1 MGLPALIVNFCIKN
15 SLTERNLTMKSMP
28 SMPSGGDHQHHTPS
42 TPVRRHGKRLKT
54 EDGFD
59 FKMVFEAFSSLPR
72 VLKLVWSTHAGY
84 TVSLGLIT
92 AIRGFAPAASAWV
105 TKLVID
111 SVVHAIG
118 TKDVS
123 PVVWLVLLQ
132 LLISVI
138 TSLLTTLSNINQQL
152 LQELVS
158 NRVRLMVMEKANTL
172 DLAFFENPEFY
183 DKLRQAQE
191 QATFRPV
198 TMVSQTF
205 DLVRT
210 LLTFLSMIFLLLQL
224 EWWIALVALFAPIP
238 AFIADTRYGWMGY
251 QRMRRQSPE
260 RRQMS
265 YYETVMTTDTFNKE
279 IKLFNLGNFFVD
291 RFRNL
296 ATKFYTENKNLLVR
310 RYLINFVWLSLS
322 LIANAGIYLYVALQ
336 AVAGR
341 ITLGDL
347 TLYTQAAL
355 QVSSSF
361 QGLLSGISNTYE
373 NNLFVG
379 TLFEFLEY
387 EPKIVSPTQAL
398 AINGYDGPKAGRG
411 LSIEFCNVTFTY
423 PGKTEPAL
431 QNVSFKID
439 AGEAVALVGRNGA
452 GKTTIVKLLNRLYDP
467 DEGEIRMG
475 GHNIKEYD
483 LTELRAQ
490 VGVIF
495 QDYMTY
501 FMSAQANI
509 GIGQLNELE
518 NRELVQQAATKSG
531 ANAVIE
537 KLPKGYDTMLGR
549 WFNEGTQLSG
559 GEWQKIALARAFI
572 REARILV
579 LDEPTSSL
587 DARAEY
593 EVFLN
598 FRELTQGKTAIFISH
613 RFSTVRLADRIFVIE
628 DGELKEQGSHL
639 ELMALDGRYAELFN
653 LQANAYR

>member
-1 MGLPALIVNFCIKN
+1 MRNF
-15 SLTERNLTMKSMP
+15 SM
-28 SMPSGGDHQHHTPS
+28 MPRGGGDGAHIPGS
-42 TPVRRHGKRLKT
+42 GRGRSKS
-54 EDGFD
+54 EEGFSLS
-59 FKMVFEAFSSLPR
+59 MVFGAFSSLPR
-72 VLKLVWSTHAGY
+72 VLKLVWSTHAFY
-84 TVSLGLIT
+84 TLALGLIT
-92 AIRGFAPAASAWV
+92 VLRGFAPAASAWV

-111 SVVHAIG
+111 SVINALPPKNG
-118 TKDVS
+118 PVS
-123 PVVWLVLLQ
+123 EVIWLVLLQ
-132 LLISVI
+132 LII
-138 TSLLTTLSNINQQL
+138 TVASSLLSTLSNIIQQL

-210 LLTFLSMIFLLLQL
+210 FITFLSMIFLLVRL
-224 EWWIALVALFAPIP
+224 EWWIAVVALVVPIP
-238 AFIADTRYGWMGY
+238 AFIADSRYGWMGY

-265 YYETVMTTDTFNKE
+265 YFETVMTTDTYNKE
-279 IKLFNLGNFFVD
+279 VKLYNLGNFFVE
-291 RFRNL
+291 RFRKL
-296 ATKFYTENKNLLVR
+296 ANQVYAENKSILVR
-310 RYLINFVWLSLS
+310 RYLTSFLWLSIS
-322 LIANAGIYLYVALQ
+322 LGANAMIYLYVALQ

-347 TLYTQAAL
+347 TLYTQAAQ

-361 QGLLSGISNTYE
+361 QGLLSGISSTYE

-387 EPKIVSPTQAL
+387 QPAILSPKNTFPINDPGEPGS
-398 AINGYDGPKAGRG
+398 RG
-411 LSIEFCNVTFTY
+411 LSVEFRNVSFTY
-423 PGKTEPAL
+423 PGKTVPAL
-431 QNVSFKID
+431 NKVSFNID
-439 AGEAVALVGRNGA
+439 SGEAVALVGRNGA

-467 DEGEIRMG
+467 DEGEILVG
-475 GHNIKEYD
+475 GRNVKDYD
-483 LTELRAQ
+483 LGELRAQ

-495 QDYMTY
+495 QDYVTY
-501 FMSAQANI
+501 FMSAQSNI
-509 GIGQLNELE
+509 GIGQLGQIENNELVKE
-518 NRELVQQAATKSG
+518 AATKSG
-531 ANAVIE
+531 ANEVIE

-559 GEWQKIALARAFI
+559 GEWQKIALARAFM
-572 REARILV
+572 RDARILV

-587 DARAEY
+587 DAQAEY
-593 EVFLN
+593 DVFAK
-598 FRELTQGKTAIFISH
+598 FRELTAGKTAIFISH

-628 DGELKEQGSHL
+628 DGELKEEGSHQELLAL
-639 ELMALDGRYAELFN
+639 EGRYAHLFN
-653 LQANAYR
+653 LQADAYR